1 MNYGYGESN
10 VYNQITS
17 GPQLQWSHFTEFW
30 NSVWRLWLLC
40 QEDCIILVWLCLLIA
55 LIVMFKQQSPRLK
68 NEAKVEV
75 PKTVSV
81 MATWGLL
88 QNESILVNSLIKLPN
103 SRSQSFWYQNMF
115 WSQQLYCC
123 APPPPQLFHQFIR
136 TPCNWCVSFDWQVDA
151 VSALS

>member
-40 QEDCIILVWLCLLIA
+40 QEDCIIFG
-55 LIVMFKQQSPRLK
+55 LIVSFDCSDCYVQAAISKAE
-68 NEAKVEV
+68 NEAMVEV

-136 TPCNWCVSFDWQVDA
+136 THCNWCVSFDWQVDA